1 MMRVTIAC
9 PEALI
14 GDANQLAL
22 CLGLGPEDAQTYG
35 AACWQDA
42 EGNRY
47 AVASAIVGDSFASAA
62 ASKLT
67 RPEWGANMAAAGRA
81 QALIRLGEPASPDII
96 AAVIGDDV
104 QDALSILGVNR
115 VQEDAE

>member
-1 MMRVTIAC
+1 MRVTIAC
-9 PEALI
+9 PESLVK
-14 GDANQLAL
+14 GANQLAS

-35 AACWQDA
+35 EACWQDA
-42 EGNRY
+42 ECNRY
-47 AVASAIVGDSFASAA
+47 AVASAVVGDSFASAA

-104 QDALSILGVNR
+104 QNALSILGVTR
-115 VQEDAE
+115 VQEDTE